1 MGARPTFDIYAISK
15 ENSKIVYVEKQ
26 NPSKMHCKPIPVM
39 KTGVFITVVPAMRTE
54 QVFPCEKNFTGKT
67 LFSSQGWQCGS
78 KSQLSF
84 QFRILNKD

>member
-1 MGARPTFDIYAISK
+1 
-15 ENSKIVYVEKQ
+15 
-26 NPSKMHCKPIPVM
+26 M

-84 QFRILNKD
+84 QFRISNKD